1 MVRTLSRYN
10 ADTIK
15 QKFMGHKMVENLP
28 VQNPP
33 LADQVYEIILK
44 SILSG
49 EYQPGNRLPSE
60 NELADLYQVSRP
72 TIRTAFSRLG
82 ELGYVIRK
90 RGVGTFVTNSPDL
103 VNPLYLSFD
112 VEERISSRGYK
123 PGFKQ
128 LSAKIIPADKT
139 LVEQLDIPL
148 ESPVL
153 NVHKLFTADEEPIIY
168 FENFI
173 PEWVYKS
180 CLSEDQVLE
189 PGVTEPFFQFFAH
202 ECKSEIKFLASV
214 IHPMILKDCG
224 LPADF
229 DVYDPVTAVLYV
241 EDIGYSNDNAAI
253 FLSKEYLF
261 KDASNFYVIRQVG
274 TI

>member
-1 MVRTLSRYN
+1 MYN
-10 ADTIK
+10 ADTSRNIDK
-15 QKFMGHKMVENLP
+15 VKLMAENLP

-261 KDASNFYVIRQVG
+261 EDASNFYVIRQVG
-274 TI
+274 KI

>member
-1 MVRTLSRYN
+1 
-10 ADTIK
+10 
-15 QKFMGHKMVENLP
+15 MGENLP
-28 VQNPP
+28 IQNPP

-44 SILSG
+44 GILNG
-49 EYQPGNRLPSE
+49 EYPPGNQLPSE
-60 NELADLYQVSRP
+60 NQLAEQYQVSRP

-82 ELGYVIRK
+82 ELGYVVRK
-90 RGVGTFVTNSPDL
+90 RGVGTFVTNSPKL

-128 LSAKIIPADKT
+128 ISAQIIPANET
-139 LVEQLDIPL
+139 LADQLDIPPG
-148 ESPVL
+148 SPVL

-189 PGVTEPFFQFFAH
+189 PGATEPFFQFFAH

-214 IHPMILKDCG
+214 IHPAIIKDCE
-224 LPADF
+224 LPQDF
-229 DVYDPVTAVLYV
+229 NVFDPYTSVLAV
-241 EDIGYSNDNAAI
+241 EDIGYNGENI
-253 FLSKEYLF
+253 QVFLSKEYLL
-261 KDASNFYVIRQVG
+261 KDASYFHVIRHIG
-274 TI
+274 TS

>member
-1 MVRTLSRYN
+1 M
-10 ADTIK
+10 A
-15 QKFMGHKMVENLP
+15 ENLP

-33 LADQVYEIILK
+33 LADQVYKIILNG
-44 SILSG
+44 IVNG
-49 EYQPGNRLPSE
+49 EYPPGAQLPSE
-60 NELADLYQVSRP
+60 NQLAEQYQVSRP

-90 RGVGTFVTNSPDL
+90 QGVGTFVTNSPDL

-112 VEERISSRGYK
+112 VEDRISSRGYK

-128 LSAKIIPADKT
+128 LSAKIIPADKI
-139 LVEQLDIPL
+139 LVEQLGIPL
-148 ESPVL
+148 NSPVL
-153 NVHKLFTADEEPIIY
+153 NIQKLFTADEDPIIF

-180 CLSEDQVLE
+180 CLTEDQVLS

-202 ECKSEIKFLASV
+202 ECNSEIKFLASI
-214 IHPMILKDCG
+214 IHPMILKDCD
-224 LPADF
+224 LPEIFKVF
-229 DVYDPVTAVLYV
+229 DPYTTLLAV
-241 EDIGYSNDNAAI
+241 EDIGYNSENVQV

-261 KDASNFYVIRQVG
+261 KDASFFHVIRHVG
-274 TI
+274 TT